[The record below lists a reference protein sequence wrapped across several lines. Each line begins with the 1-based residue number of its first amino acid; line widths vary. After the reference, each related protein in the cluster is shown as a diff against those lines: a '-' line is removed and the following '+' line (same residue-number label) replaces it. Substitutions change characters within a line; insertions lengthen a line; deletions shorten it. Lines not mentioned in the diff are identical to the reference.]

1 MGFEWD
7 DVQEAI
13 NRQKH
18 GITFNDAASVFGD
31 PLHLEEGSARPE
43 HGEERRKAIGM
54 VQGRIVTVIFTIG
67 QDQHRI
73 ISPRRARPDER
84 QRYNDQSTTIA

>member
-13 NRQKH
+13 NRQKR
-18 GITFNDAASVFGD
+18 GITFIDAASVFGD
-31 PLHLEEGSARPE
+31 PLHLEEGSTRPE
-43 HGEERRKAIGM
+43 YGEERRKAIGM
-54 VQGRIVTVIFTIG
+54 VQGRIVTVIFTIR

-73 ISPRRARPDER
+73 ISARRARPDER